1 MTTLGLV
8 HTGAFHVPAFR
19 ALCRELMPDVKT
31 FNIVDESLLDSTI
44 AAGQLTPKTARRL
57 AIYLESAEDAG
68 ADAILV
74 TCSSVG
80 AAVEAARPF
89 AGVPLLRVDQ
99 PMADKAVS
107 LGRRIGVIA
116 TLPTTL
122 GPTADLVRA
131 RAALQGREV
140 EIVTCLCEGAF
151 AAVTSGDGAAH
162 DRIVGAGLR
171 ELMGQVEVVV
181 LAQASM
187 ARVAESLPAEAG
199 AVPVL
204 TSPRSGVEAAKRAL
218 GL

>member
-1 MTTLGLV
+1 MTTLALV
-8 HTGAFHVPAFR
+8 HTGAFHAPVFK
-19 ALCRELMPDVKT
+19 ALCHELMPEVRT

-44 AAGQLTPKTARRL
+44 VAGQLTPKIARRL

-89 AGVPLLRVDQ
+89 VGVPLLRVDQ

-122 GPTADLVRA
+122 GPTAELVRA

-140 EIVTCLCEGAF
+140 EVVTHLCEGAF

-162 DRIVGAGLR
+162 DQIVGEGLR

-187 ARVAESLPAEAG
+187 ARVAEGLPADAQR
-199 AVPVL
+199 VPVL
-204 TSPRSGVEAAKRAL
+204 SSPRSGVEAAKAAL